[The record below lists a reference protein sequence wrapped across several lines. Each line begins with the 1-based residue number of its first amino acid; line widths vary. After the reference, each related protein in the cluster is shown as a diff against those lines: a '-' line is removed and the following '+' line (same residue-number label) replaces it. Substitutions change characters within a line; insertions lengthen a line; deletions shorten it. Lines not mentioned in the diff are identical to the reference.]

1 MLEER
6 RDTMGGDFNYIV
18 SKYTPFDKIIENL
31 KKKYRVQSLTE
42 EEIPN
47 LAMHRFNTAHLPAIE
62 SLGLSE
68 EQLQIKAIK
77 IIIDEHSVIM
87 CIKTMCRYLR
97 IARKMIIYIW
107 HMNLRLVTIIQIA
120 TNYFLRLRSPVVF
133 F

>member
-77 IIIDEHSVIM
+77 IIIDEHSRHYVHKDYVPVAFNILTEPRDSV
-87 CIKTMCRYLR
+87 CKTVE
-97 IARKMIIYIW
+97 RKVSVFNQMLQ
-107 HMNLRLVTIIQIA
+107 NTLA
-120 TNYFLRLRSPVVF
+120 FFL
-133 F
+133 

>member
-62 SLGLSE
+62 FLGLSLWMVFPGRLYPLLFAPLYY
-68 EQLQIKAIK
+68 QRR
-77 IIIDEHSVIM
+77 S
-87 CIKTMCRYLR
+87 CI
-97 IARKMIIYIW
+97 
-107 HMNLRLVTIIQIA
+107 
-120 TNYFLRLRSPVVF
+120 
-133 F
+133 